1 MFYSTPLLHLRKI
14 AVRESNLQGKRQEKG
29 CLKHNLSTTFGGKF
43 LIVLFYSL
51 PAPDPLPP
59 EKNRTYSRPCLLLF
73 IVLMCGEVISLLL
86 KWKLLSL
93 DQLKKDNWLF

>member
-1 MFYSTPLLHLRKI
+1 MFYNTPLLHLRKI
-14 AVRESNLQGKRQEKG
+14 VVRESNFQGKRLEKG
-29 CLKHNLSTTFGGKF
+29 CLKHSLNTTFWGKF
-43 LIVLFYSL
+43 VIVLFCSL

-73 IVLMCGEVISLLL
+73 IVLMCGEVISLVIE
-86 KWKLLSL
+86 WKLLSL

>member
-1 MFYSTPLLHLRKI
+1 MFYSTPLSHLRKI

-73 IVLMCGEVISLLL
+73 IVLMYGEVISLVIEMEVVITGSTQ
-86 KWKLLSL
+86 KR
-93 DQLKKDNWLF
+93 